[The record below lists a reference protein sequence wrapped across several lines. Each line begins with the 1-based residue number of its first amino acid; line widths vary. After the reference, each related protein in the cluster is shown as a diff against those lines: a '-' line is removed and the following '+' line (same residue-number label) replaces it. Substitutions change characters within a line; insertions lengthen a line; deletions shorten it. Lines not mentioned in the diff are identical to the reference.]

1 MSEECPHCGKRFAN
15 TKALGS
21 HIHYMHSNIYKQ
33 EYRSE
38 LDQERFE
45 RLLVYCCSE
54 AGLKKPYDFPK
65 LEQAIAEI
73 PDGICL
79 SLDRYRE
86 PYRSALDK
94 LKLGKEMEKIIGDV
108 ERVKTD

>member
-1 MSEECPHCGKRFAN
+1 MSEECPHCGKRFTN
-15 TKALGS
+15 TRALGS

-33 EYRSE
+33 DYRSE

-45 RLLVYCCSE
+45 RLLVHCCSE

-65 LEQAIAEI
+65 LEQAIEEI
-73 PDGICL
+73 PEGICL

-86 PYRSALDK
+86 PYMSTFDK
-94 LKLGKEMEKIIGDV
+94 FKLGKEVEKMIGNV
-108 ERVKTD
+108 EPVKTE